1 MNLITTLWGQG
12 DQLDILQMSVRA
24 VVVYFVTLLLI
35 RLGGMRIFG
44 KKSAF
49 DTIIVI
55 IMGSVLARTI
65 VGASPFGSTIAAATV
80 MIAINKCLAWLAL
93 KSNTVNRL
101 IKGKPL
107 LLYDAGEIN
116 WHNMNKA
123 CLSKSDLM
131 ESLRLET
138 LKASLSEVES
148 AYMETNGRISFI
160 EKKK

>member
-1 MNLITTLWGQG
+1 MNWLATLWGEG

-24 VVVYFVTLLLI
+24 VVIYFVALLLI
-35 RLGGMRIFG
+35 RMGGMRIFG

-55 IMGSVLARTI
+55 IMGAVLARTI
-65 VGASPFGSTIAAATV
+65 VGASPFGSTVAAAAV
-80 MIAINKCLAWLAL
+80 MIGINKSLAWMAL
-93 KSNTVNRL
+93 KSNTINRL

-107 LLYDAGEIN
+107 LLYDRGKIQ
-116 WHNMNKA
+116 WDNMNKA

-138 LKASLSEVES
+138 LKASLSEVEQ
-148 AYMETNGRISFI
+148 AYMETNGRISFVM
-160 EKKK
+160 KNA